1 MQSTVEGIK
10 ITDLFNPIN
19 KVEYKGHIDSKNS
32 RLYIITL
39 CNVPDKVIMFY
50 RKGLIGNP
58 KHFYAITSV
67 TKSISGDDTYHFLTI
82 RCDTTNLE
90 GLAEVIN
97 SDDVLEY
104 LLDLNCA

>member
-1 MQSTVEGIK
+1 MYSIVKDIK

-19 KVEYKGHIDSKNS
+19 KVEYKGFIDSKNA

-50 RKGLIGNP
+50 KTGFTRDPGY
-58 KHFYAITSV
+58 FYAITSV
-67 TKSISGDDTYHFLTI
+67 MRSISENDRYHITI
-82 RCDTTNLE
+82 RSDTTILE
-90 GLAEVIN
+90 GLAEIIN

-104 LLDLNCA
+104 FLDLNCA